1 MFKYQTTNGEFK
13 FESTNEGLTGIIV
26 DGEKIVSETKA
37 KNLVQARRDYL
48 RRNPGAAVAVGV
60 HEVLDVKIPQI
71 TIPVAPG
78 RNLAVL
84 VEAAVRSHMLKSQ
97 GIDQARIFMDR
108 QAARLQRQPG

>member
-1 MFKYQTTNGEFK
+1 VREMFGHTAVKRSKYLRLIVHLRPAGSEP
-13 FESTNEGLTGIIV
+13 EDAMVRLTG
-26 DGEKIVSETKA
+26 D
-37 KNLVQARRDYL
+37 
-48 RRNPGAAVAVGV
+48 VGV
-60 HEVLDVKIPQI
+60 HEVMDVKIPQI

>member
-1 MFKYQTTNGEFK
+1 VY
-13 FESTNEGLTGIIV
+13 
-26 DGEKIVSETKA
+26 
-37 KNLVQARRDYL
+37 
-48 RRNPGAAVAVGV
+48 
-60 HEVLDVKIPQI
+60 EVLDVKVPQI